1 MISSELGTFNTVAV
15 ACAVGVAS
23 HESSAVTITRKHVM
37 FMETHTNA
45 TNERRG
51 RVHNSKYMLFYD
63 EREST
68 DEGADGPFA
77 YVWTA
82 LALNRP

>member
-1 MISSELGTFNTVAV
+1 
-15 ACAVGVAS
+15 
-23 HESSAVTITRKHVM
+23 
-37 FMETHTNA
+37 METHTNA

-77 YVWTA
+77 YV
-82 LALNRP
+82 